1 MNKKLA
7 LMPLLILSA
16 FSSAADNTPQHGE
29 LGQVHVRADAKRVKA
44 AHSYSIASDGD
55 LRDRVNLGVLGK
67 ANAFTAP
74 ITVVNY
80 DEPSLQQYRGA
91 YFSGCRSQ
99 KRRFRLR
106 VWRRKQHADRSVF
119 PWLSA

>member
-55 LRDRVNLGVLGK
+55 LAR
-67 ANAFTAP
+67 P
-74 ITVVNY
+74 
-80 DEPSLQQYRGA
+80 
-91 YFSGCRSQ
+91 
-99 KRRFRLR
+99 
-106 VWRRKQHADRSVF
+106 RKFGRIG
-119 PWLSA
+119 